1 MQPIRGTCLRFCSP
15 HRPWLSQSDPHP
27 GLSDSISA
35 PAASEP
41 RGDSSPGQSPEPG
54 AVARGGVGAVVAVSV
69 LLWPRSPLL
78 WRPNPASEH
87 TGDTPGQLFIFTH
100 KFPLRATS
108 AHTPALPKL
117 LLNPPSSTLP
127 PAPLYS
133 LAHQGPS
140 LGSCVDR
147 ADPPS
152 GMCPSRDSLRTQS
165 PDGPPSP
172 ALPPA
177 APLYLQGSTSRPDDW

>member
-1 MQPIRGTCLRFCSP
+1 MQPIMGTCLRFCSP

-27 GLSDSISA
+27 GSVRWYQCTSSLRA
-35 PAASEP
+35 QRRLLP
-41 RGDSSPGQSPEPG
+41 RTESRARGGG
-54 AVARGGVGAVVAVSV
+54 RGGVGGVVAVSV

-108 AHTPALPKL
+108 THTPALPKL